1 MESEGEEM
9 RKVHSVGVVFLWALS
24 LTACGQPDVEVE
36 KPEDFW
42 TAERIKVST
51 DEIRQSFRS
60 KKFERVVHIHFNGQ
74 DFGAFRDFET
84 SVDFHTQGK
93 KLPFAKEKISEKAAA
108 LKIITDFDDVSVLFS
123 LIYRHA
129 SAKRAQLAFT
139 ELFECKDGKSE
150 LLARTFV
157 LGSGA
162 SHGADE
168 LDFFGQHLKEECGK
182 GLDFAILSDAIGQPG
197 PFPLFKFHGLSEGGS
212 CLQFYQRAFP
222 QLIQGAPVEGCT
234 NVKVQKA
241 YHFGEGGMTRYPEAW
256 AQLLLRSLRL
266 HQTDIDLALFFER
279 IPFLRERLL

>member
-1 MESEGEEM
+1 MESEGEEV
-9 RKVHSVGVVFLWALS
+9 RRIHSVGFILLWALA
-24 LTACGQPDVEVE
+24 LAACGQPDVEVE

-42 TAERIKVST
+42 TAERIKAST
-51 DEIRQSFRS
+51 DEIRQVFRS

-93 KLPFAKEKISEKAAA
+93 KLPFAKDKISEKAAA

-129 SAKRAQLAFT
+129 SAKKAQIAFT
-139 ELFECKDGKSE
+139 ELFECRDGKSE
-150 LLARTFV
+150 LLAKTFV

-162 SHGADE
+162 SHGAHE
-168 LDFFGQHLKEECGK
+168 LDYFGQKLKKDCGK
-182 GLDFAILSDAIGQPG
+182 GVDFAILSDAIGQPG
-197 PFPLFKFHGLSEGGS
+197 PFPLFHFNGLSEGGN
-212 CLQFYQRAFP
+212 CLQFYQRTFP
-222 QLIQGAPVEGCT
+222 QLIQGAPVQGCT

-256 AQLLLRSLRL
+256 AHLLLRSLRL
-266 HQTDIDLALFFER
+266 QQTDIDLALFFER